1 MLTGIFWENLH
12 RNSDNKISD
21 NKISDWYVLIFK
33 QMIEIPLIISSGENT
48 WSIEETIKALPAS
61 NHEEADTRL
70 TFNESRVIK

>member
-1 MLTGIFWENLH
+1 MFWGNLH

-48 WSIEETIKALPAS
+48 
-61 NHEEADTRL
+61 
-70 TFNESRVIK
+70 